1 MQEKTIK
8 AYLRNDVLNYYLRF
22 ILNSCKLRTSNLFI
36 IDIIELLYPS
46 AIEYEKNLIG
56 KKFEKK
62 YFANNSLW
70 LKNFLMEKYLL
81 EKKFLKKNF

>member
-70 LKNFLMEKYLL
+70 LKNFLIKKYFW
-81 EKKFLKKNF
+81 KKLFEKNF

>member
-1 MQEKTIK
+1 M
-8 AYLRNDVLNYYLRF
+8 
-22 ILNSCKLRTSNLFI
+22 NSCKLRTSNLFI

-81 EKKFLKKNF
+81 EKKNFEKFFLKNIFRKNFIVKKII